1 MSNYTCGLL
10 GFLNLGGQ
18 EVFIIFLAILLLFGA
33 RKLPE
38 LARALGRSMGE
49 FRKAKDEFDR
59 ELHRAADDL
68 EEEKKA
74 KALGAQKPTDKS
86 GLDKSGPAA

>member
-1 MSNYTCGLL
+1 MFDLL
-10 GFLNLGGQ
+10 GFLNLGAQ
-18 EVFIIFLAILLLFGA
+18 EIFIIFLAIVLLFGA

-38 LARALGRSMGE
+38 LARAVGRSMGE
-49 FRKAKDEFDR
+49 FRKAKDDFDR

-74 KALGAQKPTDKS
+74 KIAGAEKPA
-86 GLDKSGPAA
+86 DKSGPAA

>member
-1 MSNYTCGLL
+1 LL

-74 KALGAQKPTDKS
+74 KALGAQKPKDKS
-86 GLDKSGPAA
+86 GLDQSGPAA

>member
-1 MSNYTCGLL
+1 MMFDLL
-10 GFLNLGGQ
+10 GFLNLGAQ
-18 EVFIIFLAILLLFGA
+18 EIFIIFLAIVLLFGA

-38 LARALGRSMGE
+38 LARAVGRSMGE
-49 FRKAKDEFDR
+49 FRKAKDDFDR

-74 KALGAQKPTDKS
+74 KIAGAEKPA
-86 GLDKSGPAA
+86 DKSGPAA

>member
-1 MSNYTCGLL
+1 MFELL
-10 GFLNLGGQ
+10 GFLNLGAQ
-18 EVFIIFLAILLLFGA
+18 EIFIIFLAIVLLFGA

-38 LARALGRSMGE
+38 LARAVGRSMGE
-49 FRKAKDEFDR
+49 FRKAKDDFDR

-74 KALGAQKPTDKS
+74 KIAGAEKPA
-86 GLDKSGPAA
+86 DKSGPAA